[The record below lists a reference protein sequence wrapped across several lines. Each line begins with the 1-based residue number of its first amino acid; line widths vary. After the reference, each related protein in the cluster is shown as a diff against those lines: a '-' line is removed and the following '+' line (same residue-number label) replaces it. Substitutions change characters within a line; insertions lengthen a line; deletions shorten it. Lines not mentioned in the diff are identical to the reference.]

1 MWRWDEGWYP
11 ARGAGAQGIC
21 SSSPSPS
28 APQIG
33 GTRKVPQLLVDI
45 CALSWTAAPRRSPG
59 DLMVAEGA
67 DVVPNPPV
75 EPVAPWQEQPLLTGG
90 CTEASRAMCKKC
102 C

>member
-11 ARGAGAQGIC
+11 AHGAGAQGIC

-33 GTRKVPQLLVDI
+33 GTGKVPQPLVDI
-45 CALSWTAAPRRSPG
+45 FALSRTAAPRRSPG
-59 DLMVAEGA
+59 DLMVAEGTG
-67 DVVPNPPV
+67 VVPNLPV

-90 CTEASRAMCKKC
+90 CTEASGAACKKC